1 MNNNLFLSQF
11 LNELGAHPVDI
22 AFRSI
27 KENFHQM
34 RHMHNFYFAS
44 QDSLRK
50 VPLTFIF
57 HTSDVNTGT
66 FHGRKNGKRT
76 NTHVLYI
83 KNSALIEY
91 FLNCFNLFQFFW
103 FKIFNDLGIYP
114 EKFSDS
120 VSSAHKKQELT
131 VRRNDRSIVSGG

>member
-1 MNNNLFLSQF
+1 
-11 LNELGAHPVDI
+11 
-22 AFRSI
+22 
-27 KENFHQM
+27 M

-91 FLNCFNLFQFFW
+91 SLYCFNLFGSLPFCVG
-103 FKIFNDLGIYP
+103 N
-114 EKFSDS
+114 
-120 VSSAHKKQELT
+120 
-131 VRRNDRSIVSGG
+131 